1 MAQVENVSHCRLA
14 VTSAFLILTLA
25 IIADQRLVGWA
36 GAVPGMLLGG
46 AACQQE
52 CCNDQEYRRDFRGAL
67 HHFYSR
73 NVYSSMT
80 LPMASAH
87 TVQNDSE
94 RVNIRQFCSDR

>member
-1 MAQVENVSHCRLA
+1 MQIE
-14 VTSAFLILTLA
+14 
-25 IIADQRLVGWA
+25 D
-36 GAVPGMLLGG
+36 VPGLLLRR
-46 AACQQE
+46 ASREQETADNQCQG
-52 CCNDQEYRRDFRGAL
+52 CFSRGVSQ
-67 HHFYSR
+67 HIYSN